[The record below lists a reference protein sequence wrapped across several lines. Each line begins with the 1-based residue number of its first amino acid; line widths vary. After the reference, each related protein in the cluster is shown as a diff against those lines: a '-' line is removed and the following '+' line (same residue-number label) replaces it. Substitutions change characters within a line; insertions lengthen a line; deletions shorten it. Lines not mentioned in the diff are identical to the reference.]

1 MSFTSSASGRRA
13 VRNGDC
19 MRNIRKAAPQ
29 PVDEEN
35 PEWTAEDIA
44 KARPASDV
52 LPALIG
58 DKAAGELLRRSR
70 GRPPKPDRKVNQTLR
85 IDPDVL
91 DAYRRQGKGWQTRIN
106 QVLRENMPDRG
117 E

>member
-1 MSFTSSASGRRA
+1 
-13 VRNGDC
+13 
-19 MRNIRKAAPQ
+19 MRDTRKAEPE
-29 PVDEEN
+29 PFDDDN

-58 DKAAGELLRRSR
+58 DKAVQELLRRGR
-70 GRPPKPDRKVNQTLR
+70 GRPLKQDRKVNQTLR
-85 IDPDVL
+85 IDQEIL

-106 QVLRENMPDRG
+106 QILRDNMPDGG